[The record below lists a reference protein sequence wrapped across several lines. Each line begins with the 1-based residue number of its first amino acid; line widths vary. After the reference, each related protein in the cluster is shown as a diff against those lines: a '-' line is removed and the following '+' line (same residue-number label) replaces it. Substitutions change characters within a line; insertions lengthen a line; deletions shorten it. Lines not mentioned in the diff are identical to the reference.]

1 MKIAI
6 LTQPLHT
13 NYGGNLQNFALQ
25 KVLTDMG
32 HEPVTIDR
40 HHTVKLRTKLKLGY
54 FKNLL
59 MHFLKGTPKPL
70 WKSYFSSKKEQA
82 YLRQDITAFI
92 DAYITKTPR
101 LYSDKA
107 VQAIFK
113 ENNFEAVIVGSD
125 QCWRPMYS
133 PNIYTYYL
141 DFLKDNKEIKKLAY
155 AASFGTDQW
164 EYTEEKTARCKK
176 LIQQFDLVTVR
187 EKAAVNLVTEKLNKD
202 AEFVLDPTLLL
213 SKEDYIELFV
223 GKNLPDNKGIYTYI
237 LDDSDWKSQVVET
250 AKETLGLPQFSNQ
263 HNKHTV
269 NSEKIPSIESWIKGF
284 ADADFVVTDSFHG
297 TVFSIIFNKPFISLV
312 NINRGASRFESILSK
327 FELLDRLVDKYDQQ
341 EVIELIE
348 KNINTADAVDRLNE
362 LKRKSLHLLKN
373 ALQLHDKQL

>member
-6 LTQPLHT
+6 LTQPLH
-13 NYGGNLQNFALQ
+13 NKYGGNLQNFALQ
-25 KVLTDMG
+25 KVLKDLG
-32 HEPVTIDR
+32 HEPITIDR
-40 HHTVKLRTKLKLGY
+40 HSPISLRTKLRLGY
-54 FKNLL
+54 FKRLL
-59 MHFLKGTPKPL
+59 LHYLKGEPKP
-70 WKSYFSSKKEQA
+70 SFNAYFISKKQQA
-82 YLRQDITAFI
+82 DIRQEISRFI
-92 DAYITKTPR
+92 DTHITKTPR

-164 EYTEEKTARCKK
+164 EYTEEQTVRCKK

-237 LDDSDWKSQVVET
+237 LDDSDWKTQVVET

-269 NSEKIPSIESWIKGF
+269 NNEKIPSIESWIKGF

-312 NINRGASRFESILSK
+312 NVSRGASRFESILGE
-327 FELLDRLVDKYDQQ
+327 FDLMQRLASDFDQQ
-341 EVIELIE
+341 YIEALIE
-348 KNINTADAVDRLNE
+348 EAIAYDGVNQKLDALRSHSKEV
-362 LKRKSLHLLKN
+362 LK
-373 ALQLHDKQL
+373 AGCAP

>member
-164 EYTEEKTARCKK
+164 EYTEEQTARCKK

-187 EKAAVNLVTEKLNKD
+187 EKAAVNLVAEKLNKD

-237 LDDSDWKSQVVET
+237 LDDSDWKTQVVET

-312 NINRGASRFESILSK
+312 NVSRGASRFESILGE
-327 FELLDRLVDKYDQQ
+327 FDLMQRLASDFDQQ
-341 EVIELIE
+341 YIEALIE
-348 KNINTADAVDRLNE
+348 EAIAYDGVNQKLDALRRHSKEV
-362 LKRKSLHLLKN
+362 LKK
-373 ALQLHDKQL
+373 ALSAF

>member
-6 LTQPLHT
+6 LTQPLHN

-32 HEPVTIDR
+32 HESVTIDR

-155 AASFGTDQW
+155 AASFGTDEW
-164 EYTEEKTARCKK
+164 EYTEEQTARCKK

-187 EKAAVNLVTEKLNKD
+187 EKAAVNLVAEKLNKD

-213 SKEDYIELFV
+213 SKEDYMELFV

-237 LDDSDWKSQVVET
+237 LDDSDWKTQVVET
-250 AKETLGLPQFSNQ
+250 AKATLGLPQFSSQHDGTFDSNQ
-263 HNKHTV
+263 KF
-269 NSEKIPSIESWIKGF
+269 PSIESWIKGF
-284 ADADFVVTDSFHG
+284 ADADFVITDSFHG

-312 NINRGASRFESILSK
+312 NVSRGASRFESILGE
-327 FELLDRLVDKYDQQ
+327 FDLMQRLASDFDQQ
-341 EVIELIE
+341 YIEALIE
-348 KNINTADAVDRLNE
+348 EAIAYDGVNQKRDALRSHSKEV
-362 LKRKSLHLLKN
+362 LKEVLS
-373 ALQLHDKQL
+373 AF

>member
-40 HHTVKLRTKLKLGY
+40 HHTVKLRTKLKIGY

-164 EYTEEKTARCKK
+164 EYTEEQTVRCKK

-202 AEFVLDPTLLL
+202 AELVLDPTLLL

-237 LDDSDWKSQVVET
+237 LDGSDWKTKVVET
-250 AKETLGLPQFSNQ
+250 TKETLGLPQFSNQ

-269 NSEKIPSIESWIKGF
+269 NSEKMPSIESWIKGF
-284 ADADFVVTDSFHG
+284 ADADFVITDSFHG

-312 NINRGASRFESILSK
+312 NVSRGASRFESILGE
-327 FELLDRLVDKYDQQ
+327 FDLMQRLASDFDQQ
-341 EVIELIE
+341 YIEALIE
-348 KNINTADAVDRLNE
+348 EAIAYDGVNQKLDALRRHSKEV
-362 LKRKSLHLLKN
+362 LKK
-373 ALQLHDKQL
+373 AL

>member
-1 MKIAI
+1 MKKIAI
-6 LTQPLHT
+6 LTQPLHI

-25 KVLTDMG
+25 KVLKDMG
-32 HEPVTIDR
+32 YEPVTIDR

-54 FKNLL
+54 FKYMLL
-59 MHFLKGTPKPL
+59 HVLKGLPKPL

-82 YLRQDITAFI
+82 FIRQDITDFI
-92 DAYITKTPR
+92 DTYITKTPR

-113 ENNFEAVIVGSD
+113 ENNFDAVIVGSD

-155 AASFGTDQW
+155 AASFGTDEW
-164 EYTEEKTARCKK
+164 EYTEEQTAYCKK

-187 EKAAVNLVTEKLNKD
+187 EKAAVNLVAEKLKID

-213 SKEDYIELFV
+213 SKEDYIELFA
-223 GKNLPDNKGIYTYI
+223 GKNLQDNKGIYTYI
-237 LDDSDWKSQVVET
+237 LDESDWKTQVVET
-250 AKETLGLPQFSNQ
+250 VKETLGLPQFSNQ
-263 HNKHTV
+263 H
-269 NSEKIPSIESWIKGF
+269 SEHALNIKKIPSIESWIKGF

-312 NINRGASRFESILSK
+312 NVDRGASRFKSLLEELELTGRFIYEFNEKEINNILLDNICSEVYKVKLDALRQYSLSSLKSIL
-327 FELLDRLVDKYDQQ
+327 
-341 EVIELIE
+341 
-348 KNINTADAVDRLNE
+348 
-362 LKRKSLHLLKN
+362 
-373 ALQLHDKQL
+373 

>member
-40 HHTVKLRTKLKLGY
+40 HHTVKLRTELKLGY
-54 FKNLL
+54 FKKLL

-155 AASFGTDQW
+155 AASFGTDEW
-164 EYTEEKTARCKK
+164 EYTEEQTARCKK

-187 EKAAVNLVTEKLNKD
+187 EKAAVNLVAEKLNKD

-237 LDDSDWKSQVVET
+237 LDDSDWKTQVVET

-284 ADADFVVTDSFHG
+284 ADADFVITDSFHG

-312 NINRGASRFESILSK
+312 NVSRGASRFESILGE
-327 FELLDRLVDKYDQQ
+327 FDLMQRLASDFDQQ
-341 EVIELIE
+341 YIEALIE
-348 KNINTADAVDRLNE
+348 EAIAYDGVNQKLDALRSHSKEV
-362 LKRKSLHLLKN
+362 LKK
-373 ALQLHDKQL
+373 AL

>member
-25 KVLTDMG
+25 KVLKGMG

-59 MHFLKGTPKPL
+59 LHFLKGTPKPL

-92 DAYITKTPR
+92 NAYITKTPR

-113 ENNFEAVIVGSD
+113 ENNFDAVIVGSD

-155 AASFGTDQW
+155 AASFGTDEW
-164 EYTEEKTARCKK
+164 EYTEEQTAHCKK

-187 EKAAVNLVTEKLNKD
+187 EKAAVNLVAEKLNKD

-223 GKNLPDNKGIYTYI
+223 GRNLPDNKGIYTYI
-237 LDDSDWKSQVVET
+237 LDDSDWKTQVVET
-250 AKETLGLPQFSNQ
+250 AKETLGLPQFSSQHDGTFDSNQ
-263 HNKHTV
+263 KF
-269 NSEKIPSIESWIKGF
+269 PSIESWIKGF
-284 ADADFVVTDSFHG
+284 ADADFVITDSFHG

-312 NINRGASRFESILSK
+312 NVSRGASRFESILGE
-327 FELLDRLVDKYDQQ
+327 FDLMQRLASDFDQQ
-341 EVIELIE
+341 YIEALIE
-348 KNINTADAVDRLNE
+348 EAIAYDGVNQKLDALRSHSKEV
-362 LKRKSLHLLKN
+362 LKA
-373 ALQLHDKQL
+373 ALSAF

>member
-6 LTQPLHT
+6 LTLPLHT

-40 HHTVKLRTKLKLGY
+40 QYTVKLRTKLKLGY

-164 EYTEEKTARCKK
+164 EYTEEQTVRCKK

-213 SKEDYIELFV
+213 SKEDYIKLFV

-237 LDDSDWKSQVVET
+237 LDDSDWKTQVVET

-312 NINRGASRFESILSK
+312 NVSRGASRFESILGE
-327 FELLDRLVDKYDQQ
+327 FDLMQRLASDFDQQ
-341 EVIELIE
+341 YIEALIE
-348 KNINTADAVDRLNE
+348 EAIAYDGVNQKLDALRSHSKEV
-362 LKRKSLHLLKN
+362 LK
-373 ALQLHDKQL
+373 AGCAP

>member
-164 EYTEEKTARCKK
+164 EYTEEQTVRCKK

-237 LDDSDWKSQVVET
+237 LDDSDWKTQVVET

-284 ADADFVVTDSFHG
+284 ADADFVITDSFHG

-312 NINRGASRFESILSK
+312 NINRGASRFESILGE
-327 FELLDRLVDKYDQQ
+327 FDLLDRLVGEFDKKQVEGLLDSSIDYGAVQ
-341 EVIELIE
+341 EKLQ
-348 KNINTADAVDRLNE
+348 
-362 LKRKSLHLLKN
+362 SLREHSFELLKTGL
-373 ALQLHDKQL
+373 A